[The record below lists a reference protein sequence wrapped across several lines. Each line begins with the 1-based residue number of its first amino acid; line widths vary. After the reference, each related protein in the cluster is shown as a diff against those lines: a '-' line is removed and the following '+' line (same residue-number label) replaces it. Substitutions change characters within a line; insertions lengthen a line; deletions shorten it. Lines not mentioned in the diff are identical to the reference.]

1 MTTAPL
7 HSKETETQPI
17 RVIVADDSPFICRLL
32 TRHLESGPGI
42 RVVATANDGKEAV
55 EAVRKHRPDVLT
67 LDIDMPVL
75 SGIDALRIIM
85 TDCPTAVI
93 LISGLSRQGARLTE
107 EGLALGALDFILK
120 YSSDHATE
128 PDAVRKE
135 IVAKVK
141 AAARVKVIRSI
152 PSMATRVVTARKSA
166 AVEMWRLEM
175 PTYRDPFRLVVVGA
189 STGGPLALRELLS
202 ALERD
207 FPFAIVVVQHMPPG
221 FTATMAAHF
230 DRLFPFSVR
239 EAGRG
244 DWLRPG
250 AVLVAPG
257 DRHFLMDSKGRVL
270 FRAAAGRR
278 GYIPSID
285 VTMQSAA
292 ERLGRYATGVLLS
305 GMGGDGVQGLKEI
318 LSHGGQTFAQSR
330 ETCVI
335 DGMPAAAIARG
346 VAHRVGSPAQI
357 AGWLNETADGTLA
370 EIN

>member
-1 MTTAPL
+1 MITAPL
-7 HSKETETQPI
+7 HSKETESKPI
-17 RVIVADDSPFICRLL
+17 RVIVADDSPSICRLL
-32 TRHLESGPGI
+32 MRHLESGPGI
-42 RVVATANDGKEAV
+42 RVVTTVNNGKEAV
-55 EAVRKHRPDVLT
+55 ESVRKHRPDVLT

-93 LISGLSRQGARLTE
+93 LISGLGRQAARLTE
-107 EGLALGALDFILK
+107 EGLALGALDFMLK
-120 YSSDHATE
+120 YSSDHATD

-135 IVAKVK
+135 IIAKVK

-152 PSMATRVVTARKSA
+152 PTMETRVVTARKSA
-166 AVEMWRLEM
+166 AVEMRRLEM
-175 PTYRDPFRLVVVGA
+175 PAFRDPFRLVVVGA

-202 ALERD
+202 ALGRD
-207 FPFAIVVVQHMPPG
+207 FPFAIVIVQHMPPG
-221 FTATMAAHF
+221 FTAAMAAHF
-230 DRLFPFSVR
+230 DRLFPFPVR

-257 DRHFLMDSKGRVL
+257 DRHLVIDSKGRVFL
-270 FRAAAGRR
+270 SAAAGRR
-278 GYIPSID
+278 GYVPSID
-285 VTMQSAA
+285 VTMESAA
-292 ERLGRYATGVLLS
+292 QRSGRYATGVLLS

-318 LSHGGQTFAQSR
+318 LSHGGRTFAQSR

-335 DGMPAAAIARG
+335 DSMPAAAIERG

-357 AGWLNETADGTLA
+357 ADWLSENADETLA